1 MTTSRKR
8 AVVWF
13 HPASQ
18 LCLFLCLPPRQSP
31 MPVFAFF
38 AISFS
43 VYSHPYCAWLLLFF
57 DALAGFYFFTEL
69 ASKLTAVMLSSLPT
83 PQKST
88 QQAHKE
94 PLLCTSSM
102 TASGLIELGAAAAFT
117 LPAPLPGQDL
127 ILASIYSHTSLL
139 QSCLWAEKNAPNCM
153 SRLCWARLNSV
164 CYCGT
169 KTIRKV
175 WYFSPYPR
183 LPEPWWLL
191 PFDLLIP
198 ALLGKHIHS

>member
-1 MTTSRKR
+1 MATSRKR

-13 HPASQ
+13 HLASQ
-18 LCLFLCLPPRQSP
+18 LCLFLCLAPRQSP
-31 MPVFAFF
+31 MPILLSSLSLSRLIPF
-38 AISFS
+38 
-43 VYSHPYCAWLLLFF
+43 CAWLLLFF
-57 DALAGFYFFTEL
+57 DALAGFSFFTEL
-69 ASKLTAVMLSSLPT
+69 ASKLTTVMLPTLPT

-102 TASGLIELGAAAAFT
+102 TAPGLIELGAAAAFT

-139 QSCLWAEKNAPNCM
+139 QSCLWAEKNAPNFT
-153 SRLCWARLNSV
+153 SRLCGARLNSA

-175 WYFSPYPR
+175 WYFSPHPH